1 MRRGKAMIFQVPR
14 RNHRDGAHRMR
25 GARRCLHVAPDSRL
39 ELLAEWR
46 RSEGGARSVPQ
57 TPARIWRNAPFHLA
71 GQKRFSSSSLIEN
84 EKHLASLNRCF
95 PYSLFDEQ
103 LEKAQILRNGGVF
116 VHTAPPARSSFQE
129 CTSMAPPRVCAAA
142 TGQERSA
149 GPAPPAA
156 ASRSAPRWP
165 RPVCAQQQPPG
176 KSASLAPSPAPTADI
191 HDDEGGDDLR
201 HPVPCAHGS
210 HRLTSPSPYH
220 QHP

>member
-1 MRRGKAMIFQVPR
+1 
-14 RNHRDGAHRMR
+14 MR

-84 EKHLASLNRCF
+84 EEHLASLNRCF

-116 VHTAPPARSSFQE
+116 VHTAPPLAAASRSS
-129 CTSMAPPRVCAAA
+129 APA
-142 TGQERSA
+142 
-149 GPAPPAA
+149 PAPPAA

>member
-1 MRRGKAMIFQVPR
+1 
-14 RNHRDGAHRMR
+14 MR

-84 EKHLASLNRCF
+84 EEHLASPNRCF

-103 LEKAQILRNGGVF
+103 LEKARILRNGGVF
-116 VHTAPPARSSFQE
+116 VRTAPRARGSFQE
-129 CTSMAPPRVCAAA
+129 QRPCPRPAR
-142 TGQERSA
+142 GSFQEQR
-149 GPAPPAA
+149 P
-156 ASRSAPRWP
+156 WP
-165 RPVCAQQQPPG
+165 RPVCAQQQPG
-176 KSASLAPSPAPTADI
+176 KSASLAPSPAPTAAI

-201 HPVPCAHGS
+201 HPIPCAYGR

>member
-1 MRRGKAMIFQVPR
+1 
-14 RNHRDGAHRMR
+14 MR

-84 EKHLASLNRCF
+84 EEHLASPNRRF

-103 LEKAQILRNGGVF
+103 LEKARILRNGGVF
-116 VHTAPPARSSFQE
+116 VRTAPRARARGSFQE
-129 CTSMAPPRVCAAA
+129 QRP
-142 TGQERSA
+142 
-149 GPAPPAA
+149 
-156 ASRSAPRWP
+156 WP
-165 RPVCAQQQPPG
+165 RPVCAQQQPG
-176 KSASLAPSPAPTADI
+176 KSASLAPSPAPTAGI

>member
-1 MRRGKAMIFQVPR
+1 
-14 RNHRDGAHRMR
+14 MR

-84 EKHLASLNRCF
+84 EEHLASLNRCF

-116 VHTAPPARSSFQE
+116 VHTAPPRSRQLPG
-129 CTSMAPPRVCAAA
+129 AAPLPPPRPRQLPGAAPLPPPRPRQLP
-142 TGQERSA
+142 GVHLD
-149 GPAPPAA
+149 GPAPCVRSS
-156 ASRSAPRWP
+156 SRARALRWP
-165 RPVCAQQQPPG
+165 RPLRLRQTSMTTKVATIF
-176 KSASLAPSPAPTADI
+176 AIPSPAPTAAI
-191 HDDEGGDDLR
+191 G
-201 HPVPCAHGS
+201 
-210 HRLTSPSPYH
+210 
-220 QHP
+220 

>member
-1 MRRGKAMIFQVPR
+1 
-14 RNHRDGAHRMR
+14 MR

-84 EKHLASLNRCF
+84 EEHLASLNRCF

-116 VHTAPPARSSFQE
+116 VHTAPPL
-129 CTSMAPPRVCAAA
+129 
-142 TGQERSA
+142 
-149 GPAPPAA
+149 AA

-165 RPVCAQQQPPG
+165 RPVCAQQQPG
-176 KSASLAPSPAPTADI
+176 KSASLAPSPAPTAAI

-201 HPVPCAHGS
+201 HPIPCAYGR
-210 HRLTSPSPYH
+210 HRLMSPSPYY

>member
-1 MRRGKAMIFQVPR
+1 
-14 RNHRDGAHRMR
+14 MR

-84 EKHLASLNRCF
+84 EEHLASLNRCF

-116 VHTAPPARSSFQE
+116 VHTAPPRSRQLPG
-129 CTSMAPPRVCAAA
+129 AAPLPPPRPWQRPGVHLD
-142 TGQERSA
+142 
-149 GPAPPAA
+149 GPAPCVRSS
-156 ASRSAPRWP
+156 SRARALRWP
-165 RPVCAQQQPPG
+165 RPLRLRQTSMTTKVATIF
-176 KSASLAPSPAPTADI
+176 AIPSPAPTAAI
-191 HDDEGGDDLR
+191 G
-201 HPVPCAHGS
+201 
-210 HRLTSPSPYH
+210 
-220 QHP
+220 

>member
-1 MRRGKAMIFQVPR
+1 
-14 RNHRDGAHRMR
+14 MR

-116 VHTAPPARSSFQE
+116 VHTAPPRSQQLPGVHLDGPAPCVRSSNRARALRWPRPARGSFQE

-142 TGQERSA
+142 AAGQERFA
-149 GPAPPAA
+149 G
-156 ASRSAPRWP
+156 
-165 RPVCAQQQPPG
+165 
-176 KSASLAPSPAPTADI
+176 
-191 HDDEGGDDLR
+191 
-201 HPVPCAHGS
+201 PVPCAYG
-210 HRLTSPSPYH
+210 R
-220 QHP
+220 HP

>member
-1 MRRGKAMIFQVPR
+1 
-14 RNHRDGAHRMR
+14 MR

-84 EKHLASLNRCF
+84 EEHLASLNRCF

-116 VHTAPPARSSFQE
+116 VHTAPPRSRQLPG
-129 CTSMAPPRVCAAA
+129 AAPLPPPRPRQLPGVHLD
-142 TGQERSA
+142 
-149 GPAPPAA
+149 GPAPCVRSS
-156 ASRSAPRWP
+156 SRARALRWP
-165 RPVCAQQQPPG
+165 RPLRLRQTSMTTKVATIF
-176 KSASLAPSPAPTADI
+176 AIPSPAPTAAI
-191 HDDEGGDDLR
+191 G
-201 HPVPCAHGS
+201 
-210 HRLTSPSPYH
+210 
-220 QHP
+220 

>member
-1 MRRGKAMIFQVPR
+1 
-14 RNHRDGAHRMR
+14 MR

-84 EKHLASLNRCF
+84 EEHLASLNRCF

-103 LEKAQILRNGGVF
+103 LEKAQISTEWRRF
-116 VHTAPPARSSFQE
+116 CPHRPPARGSFQEQRPCPRPARGSFQEQRPCPRPARGSFQE

-142 TGQERSA
+142 AGQERFA
-149 GPAPPAA
+149 G
-156 ASRSAPRWP
+156 
-165 RPVCAQQQPPG
+165 
-176 KSASLAPSPAPTADI
+176 
-191 HDDEGGDDLR
+191 
-201 HPVPCAHGS
+201 PVPCAYG
-210 HRLTSPSPYH
+210 R
-220 QHP
+220 HP